1 MRSTGEKLKGR
12 ETTRSGDGKEMCV
25 NSECILCNSRGSGA
39 LYVLLVYA
47 FYIPVFVITSSIKV
61 ESEYITSSIKVESE
75 YITMEVIAA
84 RCVYLFSASNSN
96 VFEDPC
102 YGSCQQY
109 CSSPS

>member
-1 MRSTGEKLKGR
+1 MSSMRSTGEKLKGR

-61 ESEYITSSIKVESE
+61 ESEYIT
-75 YITMEVIAA
+75 MEVIAA
-84 RCVYLFSASNSN
+84 RCMYLFSASNSN